1 MSKDNK
7 KQEQD
12 AQENA
17 PETGAEHGAGASA
30 EASNTQADTPAAEP
44 KAEVEPTAEDII
56 EKLNA
61 EVGNLKDQLLRARAE
76 TENVRRR
83 GDKDRAEA
91 TAYASTGFA
100 RDMLTVIDNFNRAQ
114 SVLPEEIAE
123 DLKAYVEGVDLTH
136 RELLKI
142 FERHGITLIDP
153 ALGEKFDSNLHQA
166 MFEMPS
172 DEYGPG
178 TIANVVA
185 QGYLIKDRLL
195 RAAMVGVVKK

>member
-1 MSKDNK
+1 MSEDNK
-7 KQEQD
+7 NQEQEE
-12 AQENA
+12 AANA
-17 PETGAEHGAGASA
+17 PETATENAAETSESPADG
-30 EASNTQADTPAAEP
+30 EAVEP
-44 KAEVEPTAEDII
+44 KAAVEPTTEEII

-83 GDKDRAEA
+83 GEKDRTEA
-91 TAYASTGFA
+91 NAYAATGFA
-100 RDMLTVIDNFNRAQ
+100 RDMLTVIDNFTRAQ
-114 SVLPEEIAE
+114 SILPEEIAE

-153 ALGEKFDSNLHQA
+153 ELGEKFDSNLHQA

-172 DEYGPG
+172 EEYAPG
-178 TIANVVA
+178 TVANVVA
-185 QGYLIKDRLL
+185 QGYQIKDRLL

>member
-1 MSKDNK
+1 MSEENNN
-7 KQEQD
+7 QEQ
-12 AQENA
+12 EEMVNT
-17 PETGAEHGAGASA
+17 PET
-30 EASNTQADTPAAEP
+30 AAEP
-44 KAEVEPTAEDII
+44 GTDSGESAADTEFVEPKAAVEPTAEEII

-83 GDKDRAEA
+83 GEKDRNEA
-91 TAYASTGFA
+91 NAYAATGFA
-100 RDMLTVIDNFNRAQ
+100 RDMLTVIDNFTRAQ
-114 SVLPEEIAE
+114 SVLPEEIAD

-153 ALGEKFDSNLHQA
+153 ELGEKFDSNLHQA

-172 DEYGPG
+172 EEYPSG
-178 TIANVVA
+178 TVANVVA
-185 QGYLIKDRLL
+185 QGYQIKDRLL